1 MPIGLIAGN
10 WKMNTTLGEARD
22 LVAGMVDG
30 LDAVKGVER
39 VVCPPFV
46 SLATVAEMLR
56 GTSVRLGAQNMHDES
71 KGAYTGEISPAML
84 VELCQYV
91 ILGHSERRQLLG
103 ETDAFINRKVR
114 AALSAGLTPILC
126 VGEGLEDREQGRA
139 DEVIEAQLRGC
150 LVDTDAGGD
159 LVVAY
164 EPVWAIGT
172 GRAATPDVAQDTM
185 ARIRAVLSSLQGTR
199 TGEKIPLLY
208 GGSVNPDNV
217 AEFVRQ
223 PDVNGAL
230 VGGASLDAE
239 SFVSI
244 ARAVAEAAG

>member
-1 MPIGLIAGN
+1 MSIGVIAGN
-10 WKMNTTLGEARD
+10 WKMNTTLGEARE
-22 LVAGMVDG
+22 LVAGMVG
-30 LDAVKGVER
+30 VLDAVEGIEK
-39 VVCPPFV
+39 VVCPPFL
-46 SLATVAEMLR
+46 SLAMVAEMLK
-56 GTSVRLGAQNMHDES
+56 GSSVRLGAQNMHDET

-84 VELCQYV
+84 VELCRYV

-103 ETDAFINRKVR
+103 EADAFINRKVQ
-114 AALSAGLTPILC
+114 AALEVGLIPALC

-139 DEVIEAQLRGC
+139 DEVVEAQLRGC
-150 LVDTDAGGD
+150 LVDVDAGGE

-172 GRAATPDVAQDTM
+172 GRAATPDVAQATM
-185 ARIRAVLSSLQGTR
+185 AQIRAVLSSIHGRQAA
-199 TGEKIPLLY
+199 EKIPLLY

-217 AEFVRQ
+217 ADFVRQ

-239 SFVSI
+239 SFVAI
-244 ARAVAEAAG
+244 ARAVAEATG